1 MKVAIAGTTGLTG
14 SLSLQLL
21 LEHPSVSAVI
31 SIGRRKTGIQ
41 HSKLSEVL
49 LEDGL
54 LKQTL
59 NADAFISCLGTTI
72 KKAGSQQAFRA
83 IDHDLPLHLAS
94 VLHSNGCK
102 TAAIV
107 SAVGA
112 NAKSSVF
119 YLRTKGEVEEA
130 MKKIGF
136 DSLSFLRP
144 SFIAGPREERRGME
158 LFMTGFMK
166 LAGPLMFGGLKKY
179 RAASAN
185 SIAEK
190 LVQCIIDKK
199 EGTDV
204 YYFTK

>member
-1 MKVAIAGTTGLTG
+1 MKVAIAGATGLTG

-21 LEHPSVSAVI
+21 LQSPSITEVI

-41 HSKLSEVL
+41 HSKLSEVP

-54 LKQTL
+54 LKQPVK
-59 NADAFISCLGTTI
+59 ADAFICCLGTTI
-72 KKAGSQQAFRA
+72 KKAGSKEAFKA
-83 IDHDLPLHLAS
+83 IDYDLPVHLAS
-94 VLHSNGCK
+94 KLNEEGCR

-107 SAVGA
+107 SAIGA

-119 YLRTKGEVEEA
+119 YLRTKGETEEA
-130 MKKIGF
+130 LKKTGF

-144 SFIAGPREERRGME
+144 SFIAGPREERRGGE
-158 LFMTGFMK
+158 RFMIGFMR
-166 LAGPLMFGGLKKY
+166 LVSPLMFGGLAKY

-190 LVQCIIDKK
+190 LVQCILAKK
-199 EGTDV
+199 PGTEI